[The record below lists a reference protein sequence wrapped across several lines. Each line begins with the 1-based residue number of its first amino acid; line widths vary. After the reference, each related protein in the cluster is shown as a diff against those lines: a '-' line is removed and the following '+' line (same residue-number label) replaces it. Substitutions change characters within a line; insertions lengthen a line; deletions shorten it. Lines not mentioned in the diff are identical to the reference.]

1 MAGIVGGRKSQ
12 LCADKALIKGYES
25 QLPEDKVSMRRP
37 LLPFLRAGMHGKR
50 SRQQL
55 CLAGIHILRS
65 RLPFREEKVHIL
77 RSKSPFWEGKVHI
90 LRSRSSFRKEKVH
103 ISTSKR
109 QFRRAGVC
117 LRGPNALPDAGD
129 NKQRGIGSEKE
140 VLHKLSELEGDAGVR
155 QTMVAE
161 IERVH
166 SHDVAFG
173 RIADDVVKS
182 DAIE

>member
-1 MAGIVGGRKSQ
+1 MPIW
-12 LCADKALIKGYES
+12 
-25 QLPEDKVSMRRP
+25 
-37 LLPFLRAGMHGKR
+37 
-50 SRQQL
+50 
-55 CLAGIHILRS
+55 
-65 RLPFREEKVHIL
+65 
-77 RSKSPFWEGKVHI
+77 RSKSSFRGEKVHI

-103 ISTSKR
+103 NSTSKR
-109 QFRRAGVC
+109 QFRRAGVY

-155 QTMVAE
+155 QTMVTE

>member
-1 MAGIVGGRKSQ
+1 MPFERPRFQLRHAGIH
-12 LCADKALIKGYES
+12 E
-25 QLPEDKVSMRRP
+25 
-37 LLPFLRAGMHGKR
+37 KR

-55 CLAGIHILRS
+55 CRAKMPIWRSKSSFRGEKVHILRS

-109 QFRRAGVC
+109 QFRHAGVC
-117 LRGPNALPDAGD
+117 LRGPNALPDAGE
-129 NKQRGIGSEKE
+129 NRQRGIGSEKE
-140 VLHKLSELEGDAGVR
+140 VLHELSELEGDAGVR
-155 QTMVAE
+155 QTMVTE